1 MENITTK
8 GFCELNETE
17 MMEIDGGSWQRR
29 VKSAA
34 TFVSAVTLIVVDT
47 TGIFA
52 APAEPTTI
60 TKFDGGAAIVGGVA
74 SIGGGLAQ
82 ITNNV

>member
-1 MENITTK
+1 MQNITTK

-17 MMEIDGGSWQRR
+17 MMEIDGGSWWRR

-34 TFVSAVTLIVVDT
+34 TFVAAVTLIVVDT

-52 APAEPTTI
+52 APAEPTNQSPGTCPDI
-60 TKFDGGAAIVGGVA
+60 P
-74 SIGGGLAQ
+74 
-82 ITNNV
+82 

>member
-1 MENITTK
+1 MENIKHK
-8 GFCELNETE
+8 GFYELNETE
-17 MMEIDGGSWQRR
+17 MMEIDGGSWWRR

-34 TFVSAVTLIVVDT
+34 TFVAAVTLIVVDT

-60 TKFDGGAAIVGGVA
+60 TKFDGGGAIVGGVA
-74 SIGGGLAQ
+74 SIGGGLA
-82 ITNNV
+82 